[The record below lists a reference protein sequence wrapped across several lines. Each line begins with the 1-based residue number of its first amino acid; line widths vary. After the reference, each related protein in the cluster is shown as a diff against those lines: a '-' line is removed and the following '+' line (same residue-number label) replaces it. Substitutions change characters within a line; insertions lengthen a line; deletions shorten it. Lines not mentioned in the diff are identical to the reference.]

1 LPPKAHWK
9 KNKNNNDNNNKMN
22 KWTKCPAPYE
32 EERKEVSMNTTI
44 QEASPHPLVCLRS
57 VTMGLQLGSFPDGSV
72 KDPKR
77 VGRGNRAQFFIIPK
91 L

>member
-1 LPPKAHWK
+1 
-9 KNKNNNDNNNKMN
+9 MN

-32 EERKEVSMNTTI
+32 EEGKEAVSMNTTI
-44 QEASPHPLVCLRS
+44 QEASPLPFPLVCLRS

-77 VGRGNRAQFFIIPK
+77 VGRGNRAQFFIVPK
-91 L
+91 V